1 MLEVLCVSHWIKI
14 KSLAG
19 PHSLLEASV
28 SDCWQGSVPCSCGNF
43 IPVFFLAV
51 GRGPSPPPRGCK
63 HFLDYSLF
71 LTSSQGERRWSQ
83 VSLSL
88 HLLLLL
94 PSRPLNFSQE
104 RFSTYKNPCDKTVP
118 ADIIQSHPFISRSVS
133 LVTSAESP
141 LPEGVAYSMYSSVS
155 RIGAVNSYPL
165 APKDTPPE
173 GLTWSQMT
181 GRMDGPHGIQKT
193 FMNIILFKTKLMS
206 FSIWQVKV
214 KSLSRVRLFATPWL

>member
-1 MLEVLCVSHWIKI
+1 MLEVLHESHWIKI

-28 SDCWQGSVPCSCGNF
+28 SDCWQGSVPCGCRNF
-43 IPVFFLAV
+43 IPAFFLAV
-51 GRGPSPPPRGCK
+51 DRGPSPPPRDCK

-71 LTSSQGERRWSQ
+71 LHLHKEKGNGSQ

-104 RFSTYKNPCDKTVP
+104 RFSTCKSPCDQTVP
-118 ADIIQSHPFISRSVS
+118 DNIIQSHLFISRSVS

-141 LPEGVAYSMYSSVS
+141 LPGGVAYSTYSSVS

-165 APKDTPPE
+165 TPKDTPPE
-173 GLTWSQMT
+173 
-181 GRMDGPHGIQKT
+181 D
-193 FMNIILFKTKLMS
+193 
-206 FSIWQVKV
+206 
-214 KSLSRVRLFATPWL
+214 